1 MRRTTKSGLLVLA
14 VAACL
19 LGLLLAPKEI
29 APEREPKIHVV
40 PVKNAQPHRSLGL
53 RV

>member
-1 MRRTTKSGLLVLA
+1 MRRTTKSGLLVMA

-19 LGLLLAPKEI
+19 LGVLLAPREI
-29 APEREPKIHVV
+29 APEREPKTQVV
-40 PVKNAQPHRSLGL
+40 PVRNAHPYRSLGL